1 MFLKNEFLCLLLIY
15 RLLSHQLHKVSNSYV
30 FFKPLQFLLSYQ
42 TSIDFIYTRNVNFK
56 LQVIDYVVGDYT
68 LVLVENSISIHLFFF
83 NSWLLTEDIAVFI
96 PFCSCRAF
104 AIIIQHSCYFILCLY
119 VTAIFVHSFCFNNHT
134 FCPLSS
140 VIHHTAFF
148 LSSSIFDALFFFY
161 FTLVFIR
168 SDLLLLS

>member
-15 RLLSHQLHKVSNSYV
+15 RLLSHQLHKVSHFYV
-30 FFKPLQFLLSYQ
+30 SLKPLQFLLFISF
-42 TSIDFIYTRNVNFK
+42 SIDFIYTRNVNFK

-104 AIIIQHSCYFILCLY
+104 AIIIQHSCYFILCLH
-119 VTAIFVHSFCFNNHT
+119 VT
-134 FCPLSS
+134 
-140 VIHHTAFF
+140 F
-148 LSSSIFDALFFFY
+148 LSTLSASIIIPSVHYLLSFIILPFSFLLVSLMLYFFF
-161 FTLVFIR
+161 TLRQFSFVLICCC
-168 SDLLLLS
+168 

>member
-30 FFKPLQFLLSYQ
+30 FLSLYNF
-42 TSIDFIYTRNVNFK
+42 FIYTRNVNFK

-148 LSSSIFDALFFFY
+148 LSTSIFDALFFFY